1 MLIGLCSVKGS
12 PGVTTAA
19 LAMAARWPV
28 GEASVLEAD
37 PSGGDLSARFC
48 LPTSPGLVSLAA
60 AARRQ
65 TAADVVADHVQRLTG
80 GLPVVVGPVSAE
92 QARAALSAL
101 TSRGRPVL
109 QAAAG
114 ATDSTVLVDAG
125 RLEPSSPALPLV
137 RGADALVVMARP
149 RADEL
154 SHLASLLTPMASWAR
169 TPGLVLIGEGYSNR
183 DTERELGVPVMARL
197 PHDRSGASM
206 LSGHPRGRAP
216 DRSALGHA
224 CARLART
231 VIDHI
236 QAHRTGDAE
245 AAVRASTNGQV
256 L

>member
-12 PGVTTAA
+12 PGATTAA
-19 LAMAARWPV
+19 LAMAARWPA
-28 GEASVLEAD
+28 GEAIVLEAD
-37 PSGGDLSARFC
+37 PSGGDLSARFG

-65 TAADVVADHVQRLTG
+65 TAAEVVAEHCQRLPG

-101 TSRGRPVL
+101 GSRGQPTL

-114 ATDSTVLVDAG
+114 SPDCAVLVDAG
-125 RLEPSSPALPLV
+125 RLDSSSPALPLV
-137 RGADALVVMARP
+137 RGADALVVLARP

-154 SHLASLLTPMASWAR
+154 SHLATLLTPVATWAR
-169 TPGLVLIGEGYSNR
+169 TPGLVLVGEGCSNR
-183 DTERELGVPVMARL
+183 EAEGELGVPVMARL

-206 LSGHPRGRAP
+206 LCGHPRGRRP
-216 DRSALGHA
+216 DRSALGQA

-231 VIDHI
+231 LIDHI
-236 QAHRTGDAE
+236 RAHRTDDAE
-245 AAVRASTNGQV
+245 VAVRATTNGQV